1 MFSVALRDRKAAI
14 VRPCSTKALAGVLAA
29 KPASDL
35 SALLMAAWEMGDLRL
50 IVTRVCD
57 DHPNLWRMRFFAQ
70 KERICIAND
79 SPKSDKDSH

>member
-14 VRPCSTKALAGVLAA
+14 VRPYSTKALAGVLAA

-50 IVTRVCD
+50 IITRVCD
-57 DHPNLWRMRFFAQ
+57 DHPNLWRMRFFVQ
-70 KERICIAND
+70 KERICIA
-79 SPKSDKDSH
+79 K